1 MTRKVSFDVVAEVQV
16 KVRVKIPMTFRCAE
30 GDQHRISFAHAIELA
45 LKNKQHPSA
54 DFEDAL
60 SVEEILSMDDQDKAD
75 DYTDAAGWLEE
86 AVQEKVTAGQAKY
99 IDATV
104 VDSR

>member
-30 GDQHRISFAHAIELA
+30 GDQHHISFAHAIKLA

-60 SVEEILSMDDQDKAD
+60 SVEEILSVDDQDKAD
-75 DYTDAAGWLEE
+75 DYTDLADRLEE
-86 AVQEKVTAGQAKY
+86 AVQEKVSSGQAKY

-104 VDSR
+104 TDSR

>member
-16 KVRVKIPMTFRCAE
+16 KVRVKIPMTFHCAE
-30 GDQHRISFAHAIELA
+30 GDQHRIRFEKAIKLA

-60 SVEEILSMDDQDKAD
+60 SVEEILSVDDQDKAD
-75 DYTDAAGWLEE
+75 DYTDLADWLQE

>member
-16 KVRVKIPMTFRCAE
+16 KVRVKIPMTFRCEE
-30 GDQHRISFAHAIELA
+30 GDQHRISFEKAIKLA
-45 LKNKQHPSA
+45 LKNKQHRSA

-60 SVEEILSMDDQDKAD
+60 SVEEILSVDDQDKAD
-75 DYTDAAGWLEE
+75 DYTYLEDWLQE

-104 VDSR
+104 LDSR